1 MLEDIEVQEV
11 KQVVP
16 EKMARK
22 REELPSPLA
31 TAFDETP
38 IGEARTVTL
47 KPKANVPVEMVAW
60 LLLRLLKLYARATGY
75 VAFKAKATVT
85 ADGVE
90 LYWQKKEG
98 RKPRPAIQVAP
109 EGGDAR

>member
-11 KQVVP
+11 RQVAP

-38 IGEARTVTL
+38 IGDARTVTL
-47 KPKANVPVEMVAW
+47 KPKANVPVELVAD
-60 LLLRLLKLYARATGY
+60 LLLRLLKLYAKARGY

-85 ADGVE
+85 EGGDVE
-90 LYWQKKEG
+90 LYWHKKEG
-98 RKPRPAIQVAP
+98 RQPKPVNA
-109 EGGDAR
+109 EGGGAG